1 MSETTGGDDQPPRDH
16 PQDPA
21 EGANGAAGPD
31 DMDADGDANEPQR
44 HTQDPAEGGD
54 DSSATG

>member
-1 MSETTGGDDQPPRDH
+1 MSETPARDQGSDQPPRDH

-21 EGANGAAGPD
+21 EGANGAESSDTDRAT
-31 DMDADGDANEPQR
+31 NEPQR